1 LQFNTHQLHRS
12 VIALFIKNMKLALSL
27 FLGAISATATSGI
40 TIPCV
45 SKADALAYEEENA
58 KRNGFTF
65 AKQKKVSID
74 TSTDGTWD
82 SEARTWTMDVTSYGA
97 SNLNF
102 GLTNYK
108 LPYNAILT
116 IRCNLKDSSIDCEDV
131 PPIRVIG
138 SKQNS
143 KSKEYWTPILDCDA
157 VIIELKYDTNYIMT
171 TAPIDFILSYIN
183 IGFRSIGGGDKVDTK
198 SADCNVDVVC
208 DEPVGWEREI
218 RSAATVTIRGVG
230 TCSGS
235 MINNMDEDRTPYFLT
250 AAHCQ
255 IDRWNAP
262 SLVIYWN
269 YENSKCGGSNW
280 RNRGQYQTGAVHLKS
295 ANFPG
300 SGVYGDAA
308 LVKLKRSP
316 KDSWKV
322 TFAGWDN
329 SPDAYK
335 QSPGVCIHH
344 PGGKAKKI
352 SIGNGAMATTGHGDG
367 YLDDVYV
374 SIVWDVGN
382 TKSGSSGSPLFNGA
396 HRIIGQLY
404 GGSAECGVNGHDY
417 YGRFSLSYQVLNFTK
432 WLDPNNVLNGA
443 YGGIDTY
450 DPPYWVVETNKY
462 ACLRNASKE
471 KVGTAVYAWQR
482 KGNKHKM
489 KVSVTMKGVKTK
501 DFKVSVDKSNK
512 CHPEWFTNE
521 GERNERFN
529 YKRAKYKYEE
539 KKKFQLKIKE
549 PSDRKT
555 PKKHDGRA
563 IIVSDANNVVV
574 GCGII
579 SDREKCRK

>member
-1 LQFNTHQLHRS
+1 
-12 VIALFIKNMKLALSL
+12 MKLALSL

-40 TIPCV
+40 TIPSV
-45 SKADALAYEEENA
+45 SKADALAYEGENA

-157 VIIELKYDTNYIMT
+157 VIIELKYDTNYNMT

-183 IGFRSIGGGDKVDTK
+183 IGFKSIGGGDKVDTK

-208 DEPVGWEREI
+208 DESVGWEREI
-218 RSAATVTIRGVG
+218 RSVATVTIRGVG

-255 IDRWNAP
+255 IERWNAP

-269 YENSKCGGSNW
+269 YENSKCGGRRDGSK
-280 RNRGQYQTGAVHLKS
+280 RKQSQSGAVHLKS
-295 ANFPG
+295 AKFPG

-316 KDSWKV
+316 NDSWKV

-335 QSPGVCIHH
+335 KSPGVCIHH
-344 PGGKAKKI
+344 PGGNEKKI
-352 SIGNGAMATTGHGDG
+352 STGNGTMAATGFYGNRPDG
-367 YLDDVYV
+367 THV
-374 SIVWDVGN
+374 SIVWDVG
-382 TKSGSSGSPLFNGA
+382 TTERGSSGSPLFNGA
-396 HRIIGQLY
+396 HRIIGQLH
-404 GGSAECGVNGHDY
+404 GGPTACGNKENDY
-417 YGRFSLSYQVLNFTK
+417 FGRFSLAYQVLNFAK
-432 WLDPNNVLNGA
+432 WLDPNNVLNGTF
-443 YGGIDTY
+443 GGIDTY
-450 DPPYWVVETNKY
+450 DPYWFVETNKY
-462 ACLRNASKE
+462 ACLRDASDK
-471 KVGTAVYAWQR
+471 KVGTVFYRWQK
-482 KGNKHKM
+482 KGNKYRMILSAKM
-489 KVSVTMKGVKTK
+489 TDLKSK
-501 DFKVSVDKSNK
+501 DFKVSVDISKKCRRVMFTKNFKRRNPFNYNK
-512 CHPEWFTNE
+512 AKYEYEENKKFVLILKPTGN
-521 GERNERFN
+521 GSTPERN
-529 YKRAKYKYEE
+529 Y
-539 KKKFQLKIKE
+539 
-549 PSDRKT
+549 
-555 PKKHDGRA
+555 GRT
-563 IIVSDANNVVV
+563 IIVSDANNDVV

-579 SDREKCRK
+579 ADSKKFCQ